1 MDDKNLS
8 WIYLIQS
15 TITVIALLTMHDILR
30 KFGNY
35 KTTIALITI
44 QIFVFYEIVY
54 SNSITSIAPLM
65 ILGLTI
71 MNLISFN
78 LDIFLEKETDLENT
92 GNIRGH
98 FMTIINGS
106 WILGPLI
113 GGMLLVNNDY
123 KPIYF
128 TAFGLLFPLLY
139 IVHKNFSKFTD
150 PIYPKISFKKTISL
164 VFKNTDIS
172 KLILVNTVL
181 QVFYAWMTIYTPIYL
196 NKYMGFDWNQIGL
209 IFTIMLIPFVLVQ
222 IPLGKLAD
230 RFFGEKEIMAIGY
243 IIMGISTIALSYI
256 NNNVMMWAIML
267 FITRIGAAS
276 AEIMI
281 ETYFFKKIKAKDSEI
296 LGVFRV
302 TRPISYFIAPLI
314 TVVGLSFSSSSYL
327 FIMLGVICLITLV
340 PISLIED
347 TK

>member
-1 MDDKNLS
+1 
-8 WIYLIQS
+8 
-15 TITVIALLTMHDILR
+15 
-30 KFGNY
+30 
-35 KTTIALITI
+35 
-44 QIFVFYEIVY
+44 
-54 SNSITSIAPLM
+54 
-65 ILGLTI
+65 
-71 MNLISFN
+71 
-78 LDIFLEKETDLENT
+78 
-92 GNIRGH
+92 
-98 FMTIINGS
+98 
-106 WILGPLI
+106 
-113 GGMLLVNNDY
+113 
-123 KPIYF
+123 
-128 TAFGLLFPLLY
+128 
-139 IVHKNFSKFTD
+139 
-150 PIYPKISFKKTISL
+150 
-164 VFKNTDIS
+164 
-172 KLILVNTVL
+172 
-181 QVFYAWMTIYTPIYL
+181 
-196 NKYMGFDWNQIGL
+196 MGFDWNQIGL